1 MRSSRAVPPPCTVA
15 SRRPASPSP
24 TRRHLRLRRSPR
36 GLDAALILEIARGQW
51 IPEHECPPRRG
62 RLGGVRRISR
72 SRSASKTRA
81 GTATSPSGARR
92 FRPHPARGP
101 RHARADPPPA
111 SAPAP
116 GSAPRRRGS
125 VLCRST
131 SPGGELLFNLLAAS
145 YEKRGMLVT
154 TNLPFSAAARAC
166 AVAAA
171 ARAQLPEAGLLRR
184 LRNHC
189 VRVIGRTS
197 AATRRCSI
205 GGW

>member
-154 TNLPFSAAARAC
+154 VKAGAKLTHLGRSKIDPPPDGFMIGDATPPARG
-166 AVAAA
+166 
-171 ARAQLPEAGLLRR
+171 RPSDRR
-184 LRNHC
+184 
-189 VRVIGRTS
+189 
-197 AATRRCSI
+197 
-205 GGW
+205 